1 MVLYIYVTYGG
12 IKMDFREIKEFLS
25 DTFKYIIV
33 IILVLIL
40 AIYVISLS
48 QVVGNSMSPNYNDG
62 DVVFVSKIHYK
73 ISTIQRNDIIS
84 FKKEDTRYLIKRV
97 IGLPGEIIEYKDNT
111 LYIDGVGYDE
121 LYLDKSTKTNNFSL
135 NDLGYTKIP
144 DDMYL
149 VLGDNREDSYDSRDF
164 GLIKK
169 SDIIGKCIFQLWPLN
184 KIKKM

>member
-84 FKKEDTRYLIKRV
+84 
-97 IGLPGEIIEYKDNT
+97 
-111 LYIDGVGYDE
+111 
-121 LYLDKSTKTNNFSL
+121 
-135 NDLGYTKIP
+135 
-144 DDMYL
+144 
-149 VLGDNREDSYDSRDF
+149 
-164 GLIKK
+164 
-169 SDIIGKCIFQLWPLN
+169 LN
-184 KIKKM
+184 KMVQTGKNMQ

>member
-1 MVLYIYVTYGG
+1 
-12 IKMDFREIKEFLS
+12 MDFREIKEFLS

-33 IILVLIL
+33 ILLVLIL

-73 ISTIQRNDIIS
+73 ISSIQRNDIIS
-84 FKKEDTRYLIKRV
+84 FKNEDTRYLIKRV

-111 LYIDGVGYDE
+111 LYIDGIGYDE
-121 LYLDKSTKTNNFSL
+121 LYLDKNIKTNNFSL
-135 NDLGYTKIP
+135 NDIGYTKIP

-149 VLGDNREDSYDSRDF
+149 VLGDNREESYDSRDF

-169 SDIIGKCIFQLWPLN
+169 SDIIGKCIFQVWPLN
-184 KIKKM
+184 KLKKM

>member
-1 MVLYIYVTYGG
+1 
-12 IKMDFREIKEFLS
+12 MDFREIKEFLS

-73 ISTIQRNDIIS
+73 ISSIQRNDIIS
-84 FKKEDTRYLIKRV
+84 FKNEDTRYLIKRV

-111 LYIDGVGYDE
+111 LYIDGIGYDI
-121 LYLDKSTKTNNFSL
+121 
-135 NDLGYTKIP
+135 KISKQTI
-144 DDMYL
+144 L
-149 VLGDNREDSYDSRDF
+149 V
-164 GLIKK
+164 
-169 SDIIGKCIFQLWPLN
+169 
-184 KIKKM
+184 